1 MAKKISI
8 LRGINVSG
16 QKKIKMAD
24 LREHYEGLGF
34 EDVTSY
40 IQSGNVFFNTSIDDT
55 STLIKMIESMIA
67 EKYGFEV
74 PVIIRTADELANVI
88 ETNPH
93 THVPEDKFNVY
104 IVTFLGAEPT
114 AEACAEI
121 PAVGPAGEETAIIGR
136 EVYTFYP
143 NGSGRS
149 KMTTNYFEKKLGVTA
164 TARNWKSVRKLLEL
178 ATNQ

>member
-1 MAKKISI
+1 MAKYISI

-16 QKKIKMAD
+16 QKKIKMAQ
-24 LREHYEGLGF
+24 LREHYTSLGF

-40 IQSGNVFFNTSIDDT
+40 IQSGNVFFNSQIDDIP
-55 STLIKMIESMIA
+55 TLVSMIETMIR
-67 EKYGFEV
+67 ENYGFEV
-74 PVIIRTADELANVI
+74 PIIIRTADDLEKVI

-93 THVPEDKFNVY
+93 THVPEEKFNVY
-104 IVTFLGAEPT
+104 IVTFLEEAPT
-114 AEACAEI
+114 AEACAQIPEI
-121 PAVGPAGEETAIIGR
+121 GPADEQTVIVGR

-178 ATNQ
+178 ATTN